1 MLNAALKQM
10 IKEYMEQNQIELTP
24 AQVEQALQGVV
35 YAAQE
40 TINDS
45 IPIAVSLALE
55 SPSVSNTNNDEGDQ
69 SFPDESQPNIE
80 TNTTMEVRTPKGL
93 ICAYSVLEEN
103 YPGLKVTVNGEDLVA
118 VEYDSDRNQHVIRVW
133 KQGHEEPAY
142 VQSVEDYWIKTD
154 DYHYVRVDSP
164 TVYTVIEITELPPEI
179 ADHINE
185 KYILRMMTVDL
196 EEYSTEQV
204 TDIINPFGY
213 QLLPFSR
220 EVVIE
225 NTFKSVEST
234 TIDNNRIIA
243 ECIAKTYIASESEL
257 TLRFKDQLELNQYL
271 AAHQIDSYE

>member
-10 IKEYMEQNQIELTP
+10 IKQYMEQNQIELTP

-35 YAAQE
+35 YATQQ

-55 SPSVSNTNNDEGDQ
+55 SPSVSNTSNAEGDQ
-69 SFPDESQPNIE
+69 SSPDDNQPKIGA
-80 TNTTMEVRTPKGL
+80 NTTIEVHTPKGL
-93 ICAYSVLEEN
+93 ICANSVLEEN

-133 KQGHEEPAY
+133 KQGQEEPAY
-142 VQSVEDYWIKTD
+142 VQSVEDFWIKTD
-154 DYHYVRVDSP
+154 HYQYVRVDSP
-164 TVYTVIEITELPPEI
+164 TVFTVIDITELPPEI
-179 ADHINE
+179 ADHIDE

-196 EEYSTEQV
+196 EEYSAEQV
-204 TDIINPFGY
+204 TDILKSYGY
-213 QLLPFSR
+213 ELLPLSK

-225 NTFKSVEST
+225 NTFESVEST

-243 ECIAKTYIASESEL
+243 ECIAETYIASESEL
-257 TLRFKDQLELNQYL
+257 TLRFKDQPELNQYL

>member
-10 IKEYMEQNQIELTP
+10 IKEYVEQNQIKMTP
-24 AQVEQALQGVV
+24 AQLEQSLQGVV

-45 IPIAVSLALE
+45 IPISVSLALE
-55 SPSVSNTNNDEGDQ
+55 SPSGSNTSNAEGDQ
-69 SFPDESQPNIE
+69 TFSDESQPYTE

-93 ICAYSVLEEN
+93 ICAHSVLEEN
-103 YPGLKVTVNGEDLVA
+103 YPGLKVSVNGEDLVA

-133 KQGHEEPAY
+133 KQGQEEPAY

-154 DYHYVRVDSP
+154 DYQYVRVDSP
-164 TVYTVIEITELPPEI
+164 TVFTVIDITELPPVI
-179 ADHINE
+179 ADHIDE
-185 KYILRMMTVDL
+185 KYILRMMTVNLD
-196 EEYSTEQV
+196 EYSTEQV
-204 TDIINPFGY
+204 TDIIKSYGY
-213 QLLPFSR
+213 ELLPFSR

-225 NTFKSVEST
+225 KTFESVEST

-243 ECIAKTYIASESEL
+243 ECIAETYIAAESEL
-257 TLRFKDQLELNQYL
+257 TLRFKDQIELNQYL